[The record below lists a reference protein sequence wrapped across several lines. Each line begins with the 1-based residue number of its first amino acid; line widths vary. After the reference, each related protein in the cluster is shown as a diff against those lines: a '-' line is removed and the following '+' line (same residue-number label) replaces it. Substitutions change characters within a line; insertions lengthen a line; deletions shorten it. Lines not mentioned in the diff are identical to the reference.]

1 MQCRLEIRVGRK
13 DVRRMLM
20 GHKRPLWERPWV
32 LVALMVGV
40 LGLGLA
46 VGVGV
51 GRWSGKGKP
60 AGAPVV
66 MEQAPAPVFTPASP
80 RDEPANDEAD
90 DSRPLIQPPPPRPDP
105 GSSEALELGHASD
118 VASMP
123 PPPIPQAQPPAR
135 LPPAGAAVWLRNALP
150 PAKTGGHPMIAI
162 IIDDLGIDRKRS
174 ERVAALKGPLTLS
187 YMTYAD
193 DLTRQTNDARAH
205 GHELMVH
212 VPMQPESSTFDP
224 GPEVL
229 EVGQSPEEIR
239 RRLEWGLSRFDG
251 YIGINNHM
259 GSRFTSEASGMRVVM
274 AELRRRGLAFV
285 DSVTSEHSVGADVA
299 RQFGVPF
306 ATRHIF
312 LDNALGVTYVRAQ
325 LDKVEAHARKYGFAV
340 AIGHPHDGTIEA
352 LAGWVPGLQARG
364 FVLVPVSTI
373 IRMSPNG

>member
-1 MQCRLEIRVGRK
+1 MGRK

-20 GHKRPLWERPWV
+20 GRKKPLWERPWI

-51 GRWSGKGKP
+51 GRWSGASNKSG
-60 AGAPVV
+60 GAPVV
-66 MEQAPAPVFTPASP
+66 MEQAPAPVFTPAP
-80 RDEPANDEAD
+80 TRGAATADEPD
-90 DSRPLIQPPPPRPDP
+90 DPRPLIQPPPPRPDP

-118 VASMP
+118 VAALP
-123 PPPIPQAQPPAR
+123 PPLSPQAQPSPPPPVR
-135 LPPAGAAVWLRNALP
+135 LPPAGAAIWLRNALP
-150 PAKTGGHPMIAI
+150 PPKTGGHPMIAI
-162 IIDDLGIDRKRS
+162 IIDDLGVDRKRS

-187 YMTYAD
+187 YMTYAE
-193 DLTRQTNDARAH
+193 DLTRQTHDARAH
-205 GHELMVH
+205 GHELMLH
-212 VPMQPESSTFDP
+212 VPMQPQSPTYDP

-229 EVGQSPEEIR
+229 EVGHSAEEIR
-239 RRLEWGLSRFDG
+239 RRLNWGLARFDG
-251 YIGINNHM
+251 YVAINNHM
-259 GSRFTSEASGMRVVM
+259 GSRFTSEPVGMRVVM

-285 DSVTSEHSVGADVA
+285 DSVTSERSVGADVA

-312 LDNALGVTYVRAQ
+312 LDNALGVAHVRAQ
-325 LDKVEAHARKYGFAV
+325 LEKAEAHARKHGFAI

-364 FVLVPVSTI
+364 LVLVPVSTI
-373 IRMSPNG
+373 IRISPNG

>member
-1 MQCRLEIRVGRK
+1 
-13 DVRRMLM
+13 MLM
-20 GHKRPLWERPWV
+20 GHRKPLWERPWV
-32 LVALMVGV
+32 LVALMLGV

-46 VGVGV
+46 LGIGVGH
-51 GRWSGKGKP
+51 WTGKP

-66 MEQAPAPVFTPASP
+66 MEQAPAPVFTPAPTLP
-80 RDEPANDEAD
+80 RDDSPGDEAEE
-90 DSRPLIQPPPPRPDP
+90 SGPLIQPPPPRPDP

-118 VASMP
+118 VAALPPPMP
-123 PPPIPQAQPPAR
+123 PQTQPPAR
-135 LPPAGAAVWLRNALP
+135 LPPAGAAVWSHNALP
-150 PAKTGGHPMIAI
+150 PFPTGGHPMIAI

-187 YMTYAD
+187 YMTYAE
-193 DLTRQTNDARAH
+193 DLVRQTRDARSH

-212 VPMQPESSTFDP
+212 VPMQPESASYDP

-229 EVGQSPEEIR
+229 EVGQSPDEIR
-239 RRLEWGLSRFDG
+239 RRLDWGLSRFDG

-259 GSRFTSEASGMRVVM
+259 GSRFTSEPAGMRVVM

-285 DSVTSEHSVGADVA
+285 DSVTSERSVGAEVA
-299 RQFGVPF
+299 RQYGVPF

-325 LDKVEAHARKYGFAV
+325 LAKVEAHARKYGFAV

-352 LAGWVPGLQARG
+352 LAGWMPGLPARG
-364 FVLVPVSTI
+364 FVLVPVSAI
-373 IRMSPNG
+373 IRMSPSG